1 VPDGT
6 WAQTRRCSR
15 REEVL
20 ARAEAVVPPDAG
32 PTRYHLRYE
41 HVHGGL
47 GTGEAIARAFA
58 VLEGPAVGDAIQRV
72 FDLQVV
78 RTLATR
84 GKQLPSEFARR
95 R

>member
-1 VPDGT
+1 MAASCV
-6 WAQTRRCSR
+6 
-15 REEVL
+15 
-20 ARAEAVVPPDAG
+20 AVVPPDAG

-58 VLEGPAVGDAIQRV
+58 VLEGPEVGNAIQRL

-84 GKQLPSEFARR
+84 GKQLPTEFTRR